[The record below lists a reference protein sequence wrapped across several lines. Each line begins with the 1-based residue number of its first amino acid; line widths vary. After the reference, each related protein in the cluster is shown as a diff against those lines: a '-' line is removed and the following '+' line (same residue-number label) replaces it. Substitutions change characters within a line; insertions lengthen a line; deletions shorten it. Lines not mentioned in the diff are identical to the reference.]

1 MKNRLTI
8 TSGFKNQR
16 SYLKDTF
23 FTPPFRVADI
33 SEHRSDPAVYLMI
46 MSSSPGMLDGDD
58 YDIDI
63 VVEEGSRLQLQ
74 SQSYQ
79 RLFNMKHGATQHQK
93 IQLHPGAAFSY
104 VQHPVV
110 PHENAI
116 FKGKNRIDVADNCL
130 LTFGEILTCGRKHS
144 GEVFRYRSFHNITEI
159 FHNGRLLIKDN
170 LLLQPTLVDMA
181 AIGQMEGFTHQA
193 TLLHVNTRT
202 GIEEDSVN
210 MLYEMLGE
218 EKEIAIGMS
227 SPSSQVLAVRILGNG
242 GEQLFSCLQRIAAYF
257 WTIEKQVQVS

>member
-23 FTPPFRVADI
+23 FTPPFRVANI
-33 SEHRSDPAVYLMI
+33 SEHRSDPALYLMV
-46 MSSSPGMLDGDD
+46 MSSSPGMLDGDE
-58 YDIDI
+58 YKIDI
-63 VVEEGSRLQLQ
+63 VVEEGSRLQLH

-79 RLFNMKHGATQHQK
+79 RLFNMQKGAVQLQS
-93 IQLHPGAAFSY
+93 IQLHPGSSFSY

-116 FKGKNRIDVADNCL
+116 FKGRNRIDVSDNCR

-144 GEVFRYRSFHNITEI
+144 GEIFRYSSYHNITEI
-159 FHNGRLLIKDN
+159 YHNGKLMIKDN
-170 LLLQPTLVDMA
+170 LLLQPSLVNMA
-181 AIGQMEGFTHQA
+181 AIGQMEGYTHQA
-193 TLLHVNTRT
+193 TLFHLNTHS
-202 GIEEDSVN
+202 GIDVDNVN
-210 MLYEMLGE
+210 MLYELLGE
-218 EKEIAIGMS
+218 EKDVAIGIS
-227 SPSSQVLAVRILGNG
+227 SPSPKVLAVRILGNG

-257 WTIEKQVQVS
+257 WTIEKNALVS

>member
-33 SEHRSDPAVYLMI
+33 SEHRSDPTLYLMV

-63 VVEEGSRLQLQ
+63 VVEAGSRLQLQ

-79 RLFNMKHGATQHQK
+79 RLFNMQRGATQQQR
-93 IQLHPGAAFSY
+93 IQLHPGSAFTY

-116 FKGKNRIDVADNCL
+116 FKGKNHIEVADNCM

-144 GEVFRYRSFHNITEI
+144 GEIFRYSSFHNITEI
-159 FHNGRLLIKDN
+159 FHNGRLLVKDN
-170 LLLQPTLVDMA
+170 LLLQPALVDMA
-181 AIGQMEGFTHQA
+181 AIGQMEGYTHQA
-193 TLLHVNTRT
+193 TLLHVNTCT
-202 GIEEDSVN
+202 PITEEQVN
-210 MLYEMLGE
+210 ILYELLGD
-218 EKEIAIGMS
+218 EKAVSIGIS
-227 SPSSQVLAVRILGNG
+227 NPSPCVLGVRILGNG

-257 WTIEKQVQVS
+257 RTIEKEILV